1 MKIETTKLTVRV
13 PREHL
18 EAAKEYA
25 RQHGV
30 TLTEVIDRYLRS
42 LQSSKIEP
50 SKEVATITGLVP
62 TNIDAA
68 TEYRNHMVAKHSQ

>member
-1 MKIETTKLTVRV
+1 MKTETAKLTIRL

-18 EAAKEYA
+18 DAAKEYA

-42 LQSSKIEP
+42 LQGASAEP
-50 SKEVATITGLVP
+50 SREVAEITGLIP

-68 TEYRNHMVAKHSQ
+68 AEYRDHLVAKHSR